1 MTVHEVG
8 AKLLLDQAVPWFLP
22 KTIRNQNNQS
32 KKKKD
37 LTILM
42 FSSL

>member
-8 AKLLLDQAVPWFLP
+8 AKLLLDQAVPGFCLRP
-22 KTIRNQNNQS
+22 LEIKIINQ
-32 KKKKD
+32 KKKD
-37 LTILM
+37 LTILI